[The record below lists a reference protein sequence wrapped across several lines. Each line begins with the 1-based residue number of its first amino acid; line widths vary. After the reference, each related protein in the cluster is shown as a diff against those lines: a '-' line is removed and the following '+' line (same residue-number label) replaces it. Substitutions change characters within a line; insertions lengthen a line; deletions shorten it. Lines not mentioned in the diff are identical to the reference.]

1 MDKNKVFYT
10 RKLSAL
16 KKRFAL
22 TSVFSFAVCC
32 FLTALCLFSP
42 SVRASVPLSLRL
54 LFILAVGCMCLL
66 LIFALRIGYRLTDK
80 IAAIYT
86 LPDVTF
92 PEPPHRMNTVMLLG
106 LLLENMETIHSRQ
119 YQYQLLQKEAQLDAM
134 QSQIQP
140 HFLYNALDSI
150 RGLALAENALQ
161 TAEMTEALS
170 VFYRNSI
177 GKPTKML
184 TLGQEIR
191 NVENYVKI
199 QRFRFGER
207 FELVKE
213 FSPEAECLFHTYYLP
228 KLTIQPVVENA
239 IYHGI
244 DRQAAGG
251 IITLS
256 LTATQSRL
264 IISVKDNGQGM
275 PEQTLLLLNQ
285 SFRENAPCLKEQ
297 DENKHTGIALANINS
312 RIRMIYGDKYGLTAY
327 SLEGL
332 GSEFQIILPL
342 KTSAE
347 TAESEVG
354 LCTNYTV

>member
-119 YQYQLLQKEAQLDAM
+119 YQYQLLQKEHSLMPCRARYSLIFCTM
-134 QSQIQP
+134 P
-140 HFLYNALDSI
+140 W
-150 RGLALAENALQ
+150 
-161 TAEMTEALS
+161 TLS
-170 VFYRNSI
+170 VAWHWQKTR
-177 GKPTKML
+177 
-184 TLGQEIR
+184 
-191 NVENYVKI
+191 
-199 QRFRFGER
+199 
-207 FELVKE
+207 
-213 FSPEAECLFHTYYLP
+213 C
-228 KLTIQPVVENA
+228 
-239 IYHGI
+239 
-244 DRQAAGG
+244 
-251 IITLS
+251 
-256 LTATQSRL
+256 RL
-264 IISVKDNGQGM
+264 QK
-275 PEQTLLLLNQ
+275 
-285 SFRENAPCLKEQ
+285 
-297 DENKHTGIALANINS
+297 
-312 RIRMIYGDKYGLTAY
+312 
-327 SLEGL
+327 
-332 GSEFQIILPL
+332 
-342 KTSAE
+342 
-347 TAESEVG
+347 
-354 LCTNYTV
+354 

>member
-1 MDKNKVFYT
+1 MDKNKTFYT
-10 RKLSAL
+10 RKLNAL
-16 KKRFAL
+16 KKRFIL
-22 TSVFSFAVCC
+22 TSVFSFAACC
-32 FLTALCLFSP
+32 FLAVFCLLSP

-54 LFILAVGCMCLL
+54 LFILAVSCVCLL
-66 LIFALRIGYRLTDK
+66 LIFAFKIGCRLTDR
-80 IAAIYT
+80 ITAIYS
-86 LPDVTF
+86 LPDATF
-92 PEPPHRMNTVMLLG
+92 PEPPRRMGSARLLG
-106 LLLENMETIHSRQ
+106 LLLEHMETIHSRQ

-150 RGLALAENALQ
+150 RGLALTENAHQ
-161 TAEMTEALS
+161 TAEMAEALS

-177 GKPTKML
+177 GKPTKL
-184 TLGQEIR
+184 LPLEQEIK
-191 NVENYVKI
+191 NVDNYVKI

-207 FELVKE
+207 FELIKE
-213 FSPEAECLFHTYYLP
+213 FSPEAESLFHTYYLP

-244 DRQAAGG
+244 DRQSSGG

-256 LTATQSRL
+256 LTVTQSRL

-285 SFRENAPCLKEQ
+285 SFRENTPYLKEP
-297 DENKHTGIALANINS
+297 DENRHTGIALTNINS
-312 RIRMIYGDKYGLTAY
+312 RIKMIYGDEYGLTAY

-332 GSEFQIILPL
+332 GSEFQISLPL
-342 KTSAE
+342 KASAG
-347 TAESEVG
+347 TAEREDG
-354 LCTNYTV
+354 LCTNYIV